1 MAASPPEVAYIQVTC
16 CHSFWAKKPPSSYPS
31 LDHAIVSY
39 GDSLIPSVI
48 TAEPALPD
56 DILKVLGR
64 HHTAEY
70 IRGRGSQGECIRSAF
85 SSLASVVIGELQ
97 VNLWCVVNCAAYKQQ
112 FKATTHT
119 DVYVV
124 ESLLIGLLISCLPT
138 LWYSFACTFL
148 HQYLCLS
155 Y

>member
-16 CHSFWAKKPPSSYPS
+16 CHSFWAKKPPSSHPS

-39 GDSLIPSVI
+39 GDSLILSVI
-48 TAEPALPD
+48 RAEPALPD

-70 IRGRGSQGECIRSAF
+70 IRGRGSQGECLRSAF

-97 VNLWCVVNCAAYKQQ
+97 VNLCGALSTV
-112 FKATTHT
+112 
-119 DVYVV
+119 
-124 ESLLIGLLISCLPT
+124 LLTSNNSRPPHAQM
-138 LWYSFACTFL
+138 SA
-148 HQYLCLS
+148 
-155 Y
+155 